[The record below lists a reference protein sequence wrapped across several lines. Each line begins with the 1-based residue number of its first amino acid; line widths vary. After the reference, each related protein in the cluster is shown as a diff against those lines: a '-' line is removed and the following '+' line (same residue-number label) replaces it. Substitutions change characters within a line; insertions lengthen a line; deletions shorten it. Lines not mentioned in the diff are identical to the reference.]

1 MMKSGATDARQTHDL
16 KLDRMPSHTHNG
28 LLASHRRRTAIFI
41 QFSDLCLTHDP
52 GTRDYYSRSYARMTG
67 YNLPSHFM
75 EIPYW
80 IPTVAS
86 MLPDHAYEKELMIVE
101 DVPRACR
108 DLMRRVDDPILFMSV
123 MDASLTQSHQVISV
137 GLKTIIGGYTDPA
150 DFEDLA
156 NVTYCHD
163 INDLSGILDH
173 VIPSPSCLDYRLF
186 EGFACIPR
194 LSLSSG
200 CSFRCSFCTVPT
212 QLVPATEERLLAD
225 VDALAGL
232 SYGLIFIDDKSFGQ
246 AQNWQVVARVRDII
260 CNRTDEFYG
269 FIVQTPP
276 SIAARPGFLEACY
289 ELGVRYVE
297 FGVETVDDALLKWLR
312 KPFSIGHLRQA
323 CSIARDLGMYII
335 PNLIIG
341 IPGDD
346 YSGSI
351 VWLKDNVDIIPVVN
365 VNWLSVHHGNDRGS
379 LDLPDHGIA
388 DRDQNTSNKTW
399 LSPSEEARGHLAIAQ
414 CYGITDS
421 YWRGRSIDLQPLAM
435 ARS

>member
-1 MMKSGATDARQTHDL
+1 
-16 KLDRMPSHTHNG
+16 
-28 LLASHRRRTAIFI
+28 
-41 QFSDLCLTHDP
+41 
-52 GTRDYYSRSYARMTG
+52 
-67 YNLPSHFM
+67 M

-86 MLPDHAYEKELMIVE
+86 MLPDHVYEKELMIVE
-101 DVPRACR
+101 DVPRACS
-108 DLMRRVDDPILFMSV
+108 DLLAGADDPILFMSV
-123 MDASLTQSHQVISV
+123 MDASLTQSHEVIAV
-137 GLKTIIGGYTDPA
+137 GLQTIIGGYTDPDDFA
-150 DFEDLA
+150 DIA

-163 INDLSGILDH
+163 IDDLGGILNNT
-173 VIPSPSCLDYRLF
+173 IPSPPCLDYRLF

-212 QLVPATEERLLAD
+212 QLVPASEERIIAD
-225 VDALAGL
+225 LDALSGL

-246 AQNWQVVARVRDII
+246 APNWQLLAKVRDLI
-260 CNRTDEFYG
+260 CNRTEEFYG

-276 SIAARPGFLEACY
+276 SIAARPGFLEACH

-297 FGVETVDDALLKWLR
+297 FGVETVDDTFLKWLR
-312 KPFSIGHLRQA
+312 KPFSVRHLRQA

-341 IPGDD
+341 IPEDD

-351 VWLKDNVDIIPVVN
+351 AWLADNVDIIPVVN

-379 LDLPDHGIA
+379 LDLPEHGMA
-388 DRDQNTSNKTW
+388 DRDQNTSHKTW
-399 LSPSEEARGHLAIAQ
+399 LSPHEEARGHLAIAQ
-414 CYGITDS
+414 CYDITDS
-421 YWRGRSIDLQPLAM
+421 YWRERSIDLQPLAM
-435 ARS
+435 TRS